1 MNKKLSISLK
11 ESVKNYARLLKKSG
25 SRWIVCSAE
34 ESDMIYKLTGDD
46 FLRITPGIRL
56 AGGDVGDQKRVM
68 TPDAAR
74 NHSSGIVVGRAI
86 TKAENPLDSII
97 QLQKIMEGKIMETS
111 SKRFIKY

>member
-1 MNKKLSISLK
+1 MVKNEQKLSISLK
-11 ESVKNYARLLKKSG
+11 ESVENYAKIAQKSG
-25 SRWIVCSAE
+25 LDGVVCSAE

-68 TPDAAR
+68 TPDAAAR

-86 TKAENPLDSII
+86 TKAANPLDSYR
-97 QLQKIMEGKIMETS
+97 LVTKLWRGK
-111 SKRFIKY
+111 